1 MQLGEAVTDVRK
13 SSKAHAQ
20 KRISDNS
27 EPTVPIMN
35 RRNK

>member
-13 SSKAHAQ
+13 SSRAYGQ
-20 KRISDNS
+20 KRIGDNF

-35 RRNK
+35 HRNK